1 MLNKT
6 KNRTMNTMK
15 RREFLKKTAV
25 GFTGLFTGLS
35 ALAEIPNESGVGT
48 ILRAQPGLANAV
60 PLPDGVLKGPA
71 SGYVTALN
79 KNIGPVLDLTPVQDG
94 LYVGKYKHG
103 GKFYPLDGQ
112 IEDGRLGCTVKL
124 YGGKSKMDFF
134 IEVDDRGPVWYLAS
148 ESPEKAREI
157 RFSPEVEKCL
167 YPLRWESA
175 NKQHTPW
182 KKRHHHTAALP
193 HGVILEMN
201 WIPGDVSK
209 QIPDFWI
216 GRYEV
221 TQEQYQAIMGTNP
234 SRFRGTDLP
243 VEGVSWHNAMTFC
256 DKLTAIEKATG
267 RLPTGY
273 KYTLPTEG
281 QREYACRAGTTGD
294 YNVDGVEL
302 SELAWYDANS
312 GGTTHPVGQKKPNAW
327 GLYDMHGNVFEW
339 CLDWLKVG
347 EERVMRGGSWFH
359 NANYCRSASRSG
371 GPDGW
376 HSYRGFRVVLVP
388 VK

>member
-1 MLNKT
+1 MLAQMFVT
-6 KNRTMNTMK
+6 TLPAMGAG
-15 RREFLKKTAV
+15 EEEGSLPVLQGVAEPKKTDESQH
-25 GFTGLFTGLS
+25 FTFKEHNGNHYTGQYRYGDKKVPFSADLMRDDGKLLLTGEVTLPEPIEPEPFTMTLKGDRGWVLKIFGS
-35 ALAEIPNESGVGT
+35 EFEMIFRNIPFRGENYTVQLPQG
-48 ILRAQPGLANAV
+48 V
-60 PLPDGVLKGPA
+60 PLDMVWIDKG
-71 SGYVTALN
+71 Y
-79 KNIGPVLDLTPVQDG
+79 
-94 LYVGKYKHG
+94 
-103 GKFYPLDGQ
+103 
-112 IEDGRLGCTVKL
+112 
-124 YGGKSKMDFF
+124 
-134 IEVDDRGPVWYLAS
+134 
-148 ESPEKAREI
+148 
-157 RFSPEVEKCL
+157 
-167 YPLRWESA
+167 
-175 NKQHTPW
+175 
-182 KKRHHHTAALP
+182 
-193 HGVILEMN
+193 
-201 WIPGDVSK
+201 
-209 QIPDFWI
+209 WI
-216 GRYEV
+216 GKYEV
-221 TQEQYQAIMGTNP
+221 TQAQYQAIMGTNP